1 MTQWITIPKCPIAE
15 VSSLGT
21 FRFKRVKTA
30 KGILE
35 EQDIKVKNGWV
46 MLPTINYKGNQYF
59 ENYNALDIM
68 TRLFLSKNV
77 SYKRVTFKDRDS
89 TNLSIN
95 NLIF

>member
-1 MTQWITIPKCPIAE
+1 
-15 VSSLGT
+15 
-21 FRFKRVKTA
+21 
-30 KGILE
+30 
-35 EQDIKVKNGWV
+35 

-68 TRLFLSKNV
+68 TRLFLSKNI